1 VTDSGVS
8 ALRGRKAAA
17 FACACAQRLLPF
29 YERFRSET
37 GWDSGAALADIL
49 RKLWSALEDPAR
61 SSELDVVV
69 DPLAPHADDFD
80 SCLITAAQNCCICV
94 DTALGYVGT
103 VRAVDVNIAA
113 VPDYVLDAIVSV
125 ELCESAGYLSAG
137 DDPRLLEAEQN
148 ILLGKSIRVEQ
159 DLQRRHL
166 EILAAAKQ
174 LTADIVRS
182 LRSSSG
188 G

>member
-1 VTDSGVS
+1 MSDSRVS
-8 ALRGRKAAA
+8 ALRGPKAAA

-29 YERFRSET
+29 YERFRGET
-37 GWDSGAALADIL
+37 GWDSSAALPDIL
-49 RKLWSALEDPAR
+49 RKLWAALEDPVR
-61 SSELDVVV
+61 GSELDVVV

-94 DTALGYVGT
+94 DTALGYAGAA
-103 VRAVDVNIAA
+103 RAVDVNIAA

-137 DDPRLLEAEQN
+137 DDPRLLEAQQK
-148 ILLGKSIRVEQ
+148 ILLGKSIRAEQ
-159 DLQRRHL
+159 DLQRGHL
-166 EILAAAKQ
+166 DILAAAKH
-174 LTADIVRS
+174 LTPDIVRS